1 MAEIN
6 VDANL
11 IKDGVELSQTEEK
24 LIEMQNG
31 CVCCTLRDDLLV
43 EVKRL
48 AESGKYDA
56 IIIES
61 TGIAEPVPIA
71 QTFSYVDEESGI
83 DLSKLVHLDTM
94 VTVVDA
100 ANFLRNFTS
109 QEQLKDRQWEVG
121 TDDERTIVD
130 LMTEQIEFCDVLV
143 INKISSLNEEEKKR
157 VRAIIK

>member
-1 MAEIN
+1 
-6 VDANL
+6 
-11 IKDGVELSQTEEK
+11 
-24 LIEMQNG
+24 
-31 CVCCTLRDDLLV
+31 
-43 EVKRL
+43 
-48 AESGKYDA
+48 
-56 IIIES
+56 
-61 TGIAEPVPIA
+61 
-71 QTFSYVDEESGI
+71 
-83 DLSKLVHLDTM
+83 M

-109 QEQLKDRQWEVG
+109 QEQLKDRKWEVG